1 MSYRYRDM
9 SREQLLNE
17 CRLLYEREG
26 IAAFTFEALKRHKLY
41 FALYSKG
48 LKLADVVNELGLG
61 DEYQRYRETQPIRPG
76 GRETFRWTWTR
87 ILAIAREVAEEQGSL
102 PAAAWFQANGRGSLV
117 ASLYNLGYTWADL
130 RGALQDFSNSNF
142 VESRNGLRWLS
153 HAEASLSNFL
163 YARGIQ
169 HQKGGRY
176 PDGYA
181 EHSGRNYG
189 IYDLAFLAT
198 DKQWIDVEVWGD
210 RPHGLGEEYAA
221 KRVLKESFNQG
232 NNRNFLG
239 VEYKDCYSDATLST
253 VLAPYIG
260 KIEPFIFDKPTDK
273 LIHTTHWSNAD
284 ELLEYAKQI
293 ASTMPHGR
301 FPTEEWLRKR
311 GKWANRSGE
320 TYNTLSIYIKIW
332 LGGVR
337 NLRRLLDQGHVSTI
351 EWTREKAIGAYKEFC
366 EKYEMTPDQA
376 RQRFTRKGD
385 LDREVYLEAARV
397 AAAVTK
403 YAGGAMTVRVSLG
416 IDVIIDRKWTKGKV
430 LAQARKITEK
440 YGLSLSQLRSDHRAG
455 RIALSEET
463 IQTIDHL
470 ISAAVRICGGTSA
483 VMKEIGFHPP
493 SRPRARRTQASD
505 G

>member
-1 MSYRYRDM
+1 MWEAFFAFHICIAYFLFRIRKNTWVSPRIPDRRKLLMPFGCFQVSVRILSTTLGGMECHSSSGAQHRACWSTNDCGPGIGKCGRKDVCGAATRLEQMHSMSYLYRDM
-9 SREQLLNE
+9 SREQLLDE

-61 DEYQRYRETQPIRPG
+61 DEYQHYRETQPIRPG

-169 HQKGGRY
+169 HRKGGKY

-181 EHSGRNYG
+181 EHSGRTYG
-189 IYDLAFLAT
+189 IYDLTFLAT

-210 RPHGLGEEYAA
+210 RPHGLGDEYAA

-260 KIEPFIFDKPTDK
+260 KIEPFLFDKPTDK

-284 ELLEYAKQI
+284 ELLKYAKQI
-293 ASTMPHGR
+293 ASTMPDGR

-320 TYNTLSIYIKIW
+320 TYNTLSVYIKTW
-332 LGGVR
+332 LGGIR

-351 EWTREKAIGAYKEFC
+351 EWTREKAIRAYKEFC
-366 EKYEMTPDQA
+366 EKHGMTPDQA
-376 RQRFTRKGD
+376 RQRFIKKGD
-385 LDREVYLEAARV
+385 LDREVYLGRV
-397 AAAVTK
+397 HA
-403 YAGGAMTVRVSLG
+403 
-416 IDVIIDRKWTKGKV
+416 I
-430 LAQARKITEK
+430 
-440 YGLSLSQLRSDHRAG
+440 
-455 RIALSEET
+455 
-463 IQTIDHL
+463 
-470 ISAAVRICGGTSA
+470 
-483 VMKEIGFHPP
+483 
-493 SRPRARRTQASD
+493 
-505 G
+505 